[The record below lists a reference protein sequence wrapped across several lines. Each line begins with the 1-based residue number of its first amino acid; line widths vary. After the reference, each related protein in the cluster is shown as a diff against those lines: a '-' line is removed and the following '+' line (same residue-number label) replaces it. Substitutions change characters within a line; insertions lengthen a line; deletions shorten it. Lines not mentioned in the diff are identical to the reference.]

1 MARNWSSRY
10 HSLWV
15 VIFPIVVVLV
25 LLLLVRS
32 FSRGTLTHSL
42 SAFKTLADI
51 VARRW
56 SRLARRSSSVL
67 LLKIK
72 RFLS

>member
-32 FSRGTLTHSL
+32 FYLSSL
-42 SAFKTLADI
+42 NHCYCPRYVLRDPWSKLAVVEAGSSI
-51 VARRW
+51 V
-56 SRLARRSSSVL
+56 VG
-67 LLKIK
+67 
-72 RFLS
+72 FVTED